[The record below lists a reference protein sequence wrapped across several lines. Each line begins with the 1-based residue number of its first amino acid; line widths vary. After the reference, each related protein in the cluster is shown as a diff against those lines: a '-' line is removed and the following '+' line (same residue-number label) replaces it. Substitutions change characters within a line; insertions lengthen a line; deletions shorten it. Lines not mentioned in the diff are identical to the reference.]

1 MTGTNGKT
9 SIANFY
15 HQIMSLNNKKVAS
28 IGTLGVL
35 SKKFNLKTNN
45 TTIDPVNIHK
55 ILQRLKKLGVDN
67 VIIEAS
73 SHGLKQHRMDN
84 INFKTAMFTNLS
96 RDHLDYHKTI
106 KDYLNSKLI
115 LFNKLVNTKGNII
128 FDNIIK
134 ETRKLK
140 KISKKRKLKKYT
152 FGSTKSF
159 IRITNIQKFSNQ
171 SKIDC
176 IINKKNTHSKHLL
189 LEKFKLKI

>member
-1 MTGTNGKT
+1 M
-9 SIANFY
+9 
-15 HQIMSLNNKKVAS
+15 
-28 IGTLGVL
+28 
-35 SKKFNLKTNN
+35 
-45 TTIDPVNIHK
+45 
-55 ILQRLKKLGVDN
+55 
-67 VIIEAS
+67 IIEAS

-134 ETRKLK
+134 ETRKLE

-176 IINKKNTHSKHLL
+176 IINEKILIQNISYWKNSN
-189 LEKFKLKI
+189 